1 MCGLTYTCMIFLP
14 CIFSCGPEHSL
25 FFCSEAEY
33 MIGTVHCPVAL
44 FPSSDTFVHEAVI
57 PTAVGFVFSFLG

>member
-1 MCGLTYTCMIFLP
+1 
-14 CIFSCGPEHSL
+14 
-25 FFCSEAEY
+25 